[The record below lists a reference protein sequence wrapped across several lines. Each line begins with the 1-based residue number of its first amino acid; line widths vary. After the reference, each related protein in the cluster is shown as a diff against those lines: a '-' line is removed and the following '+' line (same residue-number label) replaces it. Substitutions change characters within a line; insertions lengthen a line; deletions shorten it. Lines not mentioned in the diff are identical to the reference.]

1 MFEIIHVIIWITTIM
16 LTISGLDDLYIDL
29 MYWVLKRRHKAKLPD
44 FSEMY
49 DKPEKPIAIT
59 FGAWN
64 ESGVI
69 GRTLSFTVKNLKYKN
84 YRIFVGV
91 YPNDQK
97 TIDVVS
103 KISAMDSRIK
113 MVINPQD
120 GPTTKADNLNVLYA
134 AITDFEK
141 QFGEFEILLVHDA
154 EDFIHPRS
162 LKLYNFLIGYKGY
175 HGIQIPVVPIK
186 SQLGNTIHR
195 TYCDAFAETH
205 TKDMIIRQE
214 MGTFMPFSGTGMGFH
229 RKSMYCIEMI
239 NEKLFTEKVFHTE
252 EFGKEYL
259 DPFGRIVNVNP
270 GYFDNDE
277 GVTVSP
283 EYYNNTKY
291 KDNPFESLENI
302 PSSLSNSTRKVIK
315 IYTAAFAAVVILC
328 LSIIIYK
335 GSTAGNQTSEQ
346 KNSTVLVDNTL
357 ITVENQKTEDN
368 KLSSSKNVV
377 AKKDVKSTKKIT
389 PAVNKKAGTKNTS
402 DVKFKS
408 LTGSKTISSN
418 TNNYGKG
425 QNNKN

>member
-1 MFEIIHVIIWITTIM
+1 MIHVIIWITTIM

-29 MYWVLKRRHKAKLPD
+29 MYWVLKRKHKAKLPD

-69 GRTLSFTVKNLKYKN
+69 GRTLSFAVNNLKYKN

-103 KISAMDSRIK
+103 NISAHDSRIK

-239 NEKLFTEKVFHTE
+239 NEKLFSEKEIFNTDNNND
-252 EFGKEYL
+252 YY
-259 DPFGRIVNVNP
+259 DPFGRIVRVNHE
-270 GYFDNDE
+270 YFDNDE
-277 GVTVSP
+277 GESVSP
-283 EYYNNTKY
+283 GYYNNTKY
-291 KDNPFESLENI
+291 KDNPFRTLENK
-302 PSSLSNSTRKVIK
+302 PSELAKSSRKIIFK
-315 IYTAAFAAVVILC
+315 YTAAFAATVLLV
-328 LSIIIYK
+328 LSVIIYK
-335 GSTAGNQTSEQ
+335 GTSA
-346 KNSTVLVDNTL
+346 TVLPFTFMKSAIVTD
-357 ITVENQKTEDN
+357 TEV
-368 KLSSSKNVV
+368 KPVKIIKAEE
-377 AKKDVKSTKKIT
+377 AKKTR
-389 PAVNKKAGTKNTS
+389 PE
-402 DVKFKS
+402 
-408 LTGSKTISSN
+408 
-418 TNNYGKG
+418 
-425 QNNKN
+425 

>member
-1 MFEIIHVIIWITTIM
+1 M

-103 KISAMDSRIK
+103 KISAQDNRIK

-162 LKLYNFLIGYKGY
+162 LKLYNYLIGYKGY

-239 NEKLFTEKVFHTE
+239 NEKLFFEKLGNSE
-252 EFGKEYL
+252 LMNNEYK
-259 DPFGRIVNVNP
+259 DPFGRVVQVNP
-270 GYFDNDE
+270 EYFDNDE
-277 GVTVSP
+277 GVTIAP

-291 KDNPFESLENI
+291 KDNPFESLEYKHALH
-302 PSSLSNSTRKVIK
+302 SKSTRKVINT
-315 IYTAAFAAVVILC
+315 YTASFAALVIIS

-335 GSTAGNQTSEQ
+335 GSTAGISPSVL
-346 KNSTVLVDNTL
+346 KNNTELVNNELNNSNINIET
-357 ITVENQKTEDN
+357 IKTEDT
-368 KLSSSKNVV
+368 KVSSTKNLVSE
-377 AKKDVKSTKKIT
+377 KDVKPVKK
-389 PAVNKKAGTKNTS
+389 NKKKNNL
-402 DVKFKS
+402 DVKVKS
-408 LTGSKTISSN
+408 VTGNKTISSN
-418 TNNYGKG
+418 YNYFWKYKD
-425 QNNKN
+425 NKN

>member
-1 MFEIIHVIIWITTIM
+1 M

-29 MYWVLKRRHKAKLPD
+29 MYWVLKRKHKAKLPD

-69 GRTLSFTVKNLKYKN
+69 GRTLSFAVNNLKYKN

-91 YPNDQK
+91 YPNDPK

-103 KISAMDSRIK
+103 KISAQDNRIK

-239 NEKLFTEKVFHTE
+239 NEKLFSEKEIFNTDNN
-252 EFGKEYL
+252 KDYY
-259 DPFGRIVNVNP
+259 DPFGRVVQVNP
-270 GYFDNDE
+270 EYFNNDE
-277 GVTVSP
+277 GGTFSP

-291 KDNPFESLENI
+291 TDNPFGTLENK
-302 PSSLSNSTRKVIK
+302 PSALTKSTRKTIFK
-315 IYTAAFAAVVILC
+315 YTAAFAAMVLLA
-328 LSIIIYK
+328 LSIIVYK
-335 GSTAGNQTSEQ
+335 GSSA
-346 KNSTVLVDNTL
+346 TVLPFAFMNSAIATDNL
-357 ITVENQKTEDN
+357 ANPVEITKVEESNIPALNKAVQKKQIKT
-368 KLSSSKNVV
+368 SKNVA
-377 AKKDVKSTKKIT
+377 AKNKNSIKD
-389 PAVNKKAGTKNTS
+389 
-402 DVKFKS
+402 KS
-408 LTGSKTISSN
+408 LTFVRKTVINSKVITN
-418 TNNYGKG
+418 TNNLSDKN
-425 QNNKN
+425 QNIKN